1 MLNNHASQAK
11 NLLHF
16 PHSRLM
22 TLPVL
27 VVAVIQFIVQSILQL
42 LYIAM
47 FSSSSCS
54 LIDFSWSS
62 IGLWILLLVICV
74 ISFLI
79 CRGSFRRQGRLTAFR
94 NQFGD
99 DSLFSDYEKF
109 RKDIRWNK
117 NLLPVDVSTP
127 PPTDASVEA
136 HKAQW
141 PTPPQTTQPPPT
153 LYQGPFSSLSVQPD
167 ETSSQLQPLT
177 QAILRI
183 QRRLDREDADK
194 AKAEKVK
201 RESIS
206 TLNTPAILREEME
219 REREDF
225 IREKLAAERSQIN
238 QQLELESAADQARR
252 IGKRSHKP
260 HQPLRIP
267 TGIASPVARNSSWIE
282 QIESPDSTPP
292 RRAGA
297 SCDAIRRS

>member
-1 MLNNHASQAK
+1 
-11 NLLHF
+11 
-16 PHSRLM
+16 M

-42 LYIAM
+42 LYVAM

-74 ISFLI
+74 ISFLV
-79 CRGSFRRQGRLTAFR
+79 CRGSFRRQGRLTAFK

-99 DSLFSDYEKF
+99 DTLFKDYETYRQNMKWK
-109 RKDIRWNK
+109 RTM
-117 NLLPVDVSTP
+117 LPVDVTTP

-136 HKAQW
+136 HQAQL

-153 LYQGPFSSLSVQPD
+153 LYPGPFSAISMQPD
-167 ETSSQLQPLT
+167 ETSIQMQPLT

-183 QRRLDREDADK
+183 QRRLDREDADR

-201 RESIS
+201 KESLS

-219 REREDF
+219 RERDDF
-225 IREKLAAERSQIN
+225 IREKLAAERSQVN
-238 QQLELESAADQARR
+238 QQLDLESAADQARR
-252 IGKRSHKP
+252 IGKRSRRP

-292 RRAGA
+292 PPRR
-297 SCDAIRRS
+297 RQL